1 MVMYPFGGNV
11 PSTGYDNPAPSNV
24 AYRTRVALDREDRL
38 NNEEKRVYEDTILML
53 EYGPNFFR
61 RAHP

>member
-1 MVMYPFGGNV
+1 MFAYGGSI
-11 PSTGYDNPAPSNV
+11 PSTGYDNPSPENR
-24 AYRTRVALDREDRL
+24 AYRLKVAMDREERL
-38 NNEEKRVYEDTILML
+38 NNEEKRVYEDTVLIL